1 MKRTKC
7 QMSYAM
13 SLIISYSHSI
23 NLEQLL
29 NQWTHGSA
37 LGVFESGHSISSL
50 GAVELCTLSCCCNSC
65 WRANLEFI
73 TICSDLRSSSIFQ
86 ERNTHQMTKLWII
99 YSIIKPVWFT
109 DILCILTLHHELGEH
124 CFTNKLRAHATWK
137 PLFPNE
143 NL

>member
-50 GAVELCTLSCCCNSC
+50 GAVELCTLSCCCNCC
-65 WRANLEFI
+65 WRANLEFR

-109 DILCILTLHHELGEH
+109 DISMHFDVTSWSWWALLYKQTKSSCNLETLIP
-124 CFTNKLRAHATWK
+124 KW
-137 PLFPNE
+137 
-143 NL
+143 